1 MIELSKIH
9 PARFLGRVL
18 NEVEMR
24 LKDKVA
30 IITGSGAGIG
40 EAAAKLFIR
49 EGAKVVVADRDLERA
64 KAVADALGENAMAMA
79 VDVSKSA
86 DVRQMIDKTVET
98 FGRLD
103 ILANNAG
110 YGIAGSVV
118 TTEEDDW
125 DALMAVNLKGVYLCC
140 KYAIPVMAA
149 QGGGTIVNTASN
161 VATVGIFDRAAYV
174 ASKGGVAALTKAMAL
189 DHAKENIRVNC
200 VAPGVTW
207 SSYFDKIVEKTP
219 DPEAFK
225 AALRARAPTNRW
237 AEPVEIANCI
247 LWLASDEASFA
258 TGAMFT
264 VDGGM
269 TAW

>member
-1 MIELSKIH
+1 MVKLRK
-9 PARFLGRVL
+9 A
-18 NEVEMR
+18 MR
-24 LKDKVA
+24 LRDKVA
-30 IITGSGAGIG
+30 IITGSAAGIG
-40 EAAAKLFIR
+40 EAAAEIFVR
-49 EGAKVVVADRDLERA
+49 EGAKVLLADRNGEGAERLA
-64 KAVADALGENAMAMA
+64 QKLGPQAAA
-79 VDVSKSA
+79 FQVDVSSSTEVK
-86 DVRQMIDKTVET
+86 RMVEAAIER

-110 YGIAGSVV
+110 YGIPGTVV
-118 TTEEDDW
+118 NTDEADW
-125 DALMAVNLKGVYLCC
+125 DALMAVNLKGVFLCC
-140 KYAIPVMAA
+140 KHAIPVMAA

-189 DHAKENIRVNC
+189 DHANENIRVNC

-207 SSYFDKIVEKTP
+207 SSYFEKMVAEHP
-219 DPEAFK
+219 DPETFK
-225 AALRARAPTNRW
+225 AKLKARSPINRW
-237 AEPVEIANCI
+237 AQPVEIANAI

-269 TAW
+269 SAW

>member
-1 MIELSKIH
+1 
-9 PARFLGRVL
+9 
-18 NEVEMR
+18 MR

-30 IITGSGAGIG
+30 IITGSAAGIG
-40 EAAAKLFIR
+40 EAAAEIFVR
-49 EGAKVVVADRDLERA
+49 EGARVLVADRNGEGA
-64 KAVADALGENAMAMA
+64 AAVAARLGPNAASVT
-79 VDVSKSA
+79 VDVSNSA
-86 DVRQMIDKTVET
+86 DVKRMIDTALER

-110 YGIAGSVV
+110 YGIPGTVV
-118 TTEEDDW
+118 DTEEDAW

-149 QGGGTIVNTASN
+149 QGSGTIVNTASN

-189 DHAKENIRVNC
+189 DHAKQNIRVNC

-207 SSYFDKIVEKTP
+207 STYFDKMVAENP
-219 DPEAFK
+219 DPETFK
-225 AALRARAPTNRW
+225 EKLKARSPIHRW
-237 AEPVEIANCI
+237 AQPVEIANAI

>member
-1 MIELSKIH
+1 
-9 PARFLGRVL
+9 
-18 NEVEMR
+18 MR

-30 IITGSGAGIG
+30 IITGSAAGIG
-40 EAAAKLFIR
+40 EAAAELFVR
-49 EGAKVVVADRDLERA
+49 EGARVLLADRNGEGAAQVAER
-64 KAVADALGENAMAMA
+64 LGPHATAIA
-79 VDVSKSA
+79 VDVSRSDEVK
-86 DVRQMIDKTVET
+86 RMVEYAVER

-110 YGIAGSVV
+110 YGIPGTVV
-118 TTEEDDW
+118 NTEEDAW
-125 DALMAVNLKGVYLCC
+125 DALMAVNLKGVFLCC
-140 KYAIPVMAA
+140 KHAIPVMAA

-189 DHAKENIRVNC
+189 DHAEQNIRVNC

-207 SSYFDKIVEKTP
+207 SSYFDKMVAGHP
-219 DPEAFK
+219 DPDSFK
-225 AALRARAPTNRW
+225 AKLKARSPINRW
-237 AEPVEIANCI
+237 AQPVEIANAI

-269 TAW
+269 SAW

>member
-1 MIELSKIH
+1 
-9 PARFLGRVL
+9 
-18 NEVEMR
+18 MR
-24 LKDKVA
+24 LRDKVA

-40 EAAAKLFIR
+40 KAAAEIFVR
-49 EGAKVVVADRDLERA
+49 EGAKVLIADRDGEKA
-64 KAVADALGENAMAMA
+64 AAVAASLGSSALAFE
-79 VDVSKSA
+79 VDVSQSA
-86 DVRQMIDKTVET
+86 SVKAMIDKAVSA

-103 ILANNAG
+103 IIANNAG
-110 YGIAGSVV
+110 YGIPGTVV
-118 TTEEDDW
+118 NTEEDDW

-140 KYAIPVMAA
+140 KHAIPVMAA
-149 QGGGTIVNTASN
+149 QGGGVIVNTASN
-161 VATVGIFDRAAYV
+161 VASVGIFDRAAYV

-207 SSYFDKIVEKTP
+207 SSYFEKMVATTH
-219 DPEAFK
+219 DPEGFK
-225 AALRARAPTNRW
+225 SALKARSPINRW
-237 AEPVEIANCI
+237 AEPKEIANCI

-269 TAW
+269 SAW

>member
-1 MIELSKIH
+1 
-9 PARFLGRVL
+9 
-18 NEVEMR
+18 MR

-30 IITGSGAGIG
+30 VITGSAAGIG
-40 EAAAKLFIR
+40 EAAAEIFVR
-49 EGAKVVVADRDLERA
+49 EGARVLVADRDGAGAE
-64 KAVADALGENAMAMA
+64 KVARRLGEQAAA
-79 VDVSKSA
+79 IEVDVSRTD
-86 DVRQMIDKTVET
+86 DVKRMVDAAVER

-110 YGIAGSVV
+110 YGIPGTVV
-118 TTEEDDW
+118 NTSEADW
-125 DALMAVNLKGVYLCC
+125 DALMAVNLKGVFLCC
-140 KYAIPVMAA
+140 KHAIPVMAG

-161 VATVGIFDRAAYV
+161 VASVGIFDRAAYV

-189 DHAKENIRVNC
+189 DHAHENIRVNC

-207 SSYFDKIVEKTP
+207 SSYFEKMVAEHP
-219 DPEAFK
+219 DPETFK
-225 AALRARAPTNRW
+225 ARLKARSPINRW
-237 AEPVEIANCI
+237 AEPIEIANAI

>member
-1 MIELSKIH
+1 
-9 PARFLGRVL
+9 
-18 NEVEMR
+18 MR

-30 IITGSGAGIG
+30 IITGAGAGIG
-40 EAAAKLFIR
+40 KAAAEVFVR
-49 EGAKVVVADRDLERA
+49 EGAKVVVADRDGEKA
-64 KAVADALGENAMAMA
+64 SAVAASLGASA
-79 VDVSKSA
+79 VGFTVNVSHSDEVKA
-86 DVRQMIDKTVET
+86 MIDKAVET

-110 YGIAGSVV
+110 FGIPGTVV
-118 TTEEDDW
+118 NTSEEDW

-140 KYAIPVMAA
+140 KHAIPVMAK

-189 DHAKENIRVNC
+189 DHAAEKIRVNC

-207 SSYFDKIVEKTP
+207 SSYFEKMVKNHP
-219 DPEAFK
+219 DPESFK
-225 AALRARAPTNRW
+225 SALKARSPINRW
-237 AEPVEIANCI
+237 AEPIEIANAI

-269 TAW
+269 SAW

>member
-1 MIELSKIH
+1 
-9 PARFLGRVL
+9 
-18 NEVEMR
+18 MR

-30 IITGSGAGIG
+30 IITGAAAGIG
-40 EAAAKLFIR
+40 EAAAQIFVR
-49 EGAKVVVADRDLERA
+49 EGARVLLADRNGPGVARVAER
-64 KAVADALGENAMAMA
+64 LGPQAAAIE
-79 VDVSKSA
+79 VDVARSA
-86 DVRQMIDKTVET
+86 DVARMVAEAQRR

-103 ILANNAG
+103 VLVNNAG
-110 YGIAGSVV
+110 YGIPGTVV
-118 TTEEDDW
+118 TTEEDAW
-125 DALMAVNLKGVYLCC
+125 DALMAVNLKGVFLCC
-140 KYAIPVMAA
+140 KHAIPVMAA

-189 DHAKENIRVNC
+189 DHAAERIRVNC

-207 SSYFDKIVEKTP
+207 STYFDKMVAEHP
-219 DPEAFK
+219 DPEDFK
-225 AALRARAPTNRW
+225 ARLKARAPVNRW
-237 AEPVEIANCI
+237 AEPIEIANAI

-269 TAW
+269 SAW

>member
-1 MIELSKIH
+1 
-9 PARFLGRVL
+9 
-18 NEVEMR
+18 MR

-30 IITGSGAGIG
+30 IITGSAAGIG
-40 EAAAKLFIR
+40 EAAAELFIR
-49 EGAKVVVADRDLERA
+49 EGARVLLADRNGEGVE
-64 KAVADALGENAMAMA
+64 AVAAKLGPNASALA
-79 VDVSKSA
+79 VDVSRSA
-86 DVRQMIDKTVET
+86 DVKGMVDTAVERY
-98 FGRLD
+98 GRLD

-110 YGIAGSVV
+110 YGIPGSVV
-118 TTEEDDW
+118 DTEEDAW
-125 DALMAVNLKGVYLCC
+125 DALMAVNLKGVFLCS

-161 VATVGIFDRAAYV
+161 VAAMGIYDRAAYC

-189 DHAKENIRVNC
+189 DHADQNIRVNC

-207 SSYFDKIVEKTP
+207 STYFDKMVASHP

-225 AALRARAPTNRW
+225 SKLKARAPIHRW
-237 AEPVEIANCI
+237 AQPVEIANAI

-269 TAW
+269 SSWCGAPR

>member
-1 MIELSKIH
+1 
-9 PARFLGRVL
+9 
-18 NEVEMR
+18 MR

-30 IITGSGAGIG
+30 IITGSAAGIG
-40 EAAAKLFIR
+40 EAAAEIFVR
-49 EGAKVVVADRDLERA
+49 EGARVLLADRDLPGAE
-64 KAVADALGENAMAMA
+64 KVAARIGPHAMAIQT
-79 VDVSKSA
+79 DVSKSA
-86 DVRQMIDKTVET
+86 EVKRMVESAVER
-98 FGRLD
+98 FGRID

-110 YGIAGSVV
+110 YGIPGTVV
-118 TTEEDDW
+118 NTEEADW
-125 DALMAVNLKGVYLCC
+125 DALMAVNLKGVFLCC
-140 KYAIPVMAA
+140 KHAIPVMAA

-161 VATVGIFDRAAYV
+161 VATVGILDRAAYV

-189 DHAKENIRVNC
+189 DHAKQNIRVNC

-207 SSYFDKIVEKTP
+207 SSYFEKMVTDHP
-219 DPEAFK
+219 DPESFK
-225 AALRARAPTNRW
+225 VKLRARAPINRW
-237 AEPVEIANCI
+237 AEPIEIANAI

>member
-1 MIELSKIH
+1 
-9 PARFLGRVL
+9 
-18 NEVEMR
+18 MR

-30 IITGSGAGIG
+30 IITGAGAGIG
-40 EAAAKLFIR
+40 RAAAEIFVR
-49 EGAKVVVADRDLERA
+49 EGAKVVVADRDGEKA
-64 KAVADALGENAMAMA
+64 SAVAASLGDAAIAFT
-79 VDVSKSA
+79 VDVSRSDEVKA
-86 DVRQMIDKTVET
+86 MIDTAVSA
-98 FGRLD
+98 FGKLD

-110 YGIAGSVV
+110 FGLPGTVV
-118 TTEEDDW
+118 STSEDDW

-140 KYAIPVMAA
+140 KHAIPIMAA

-189 DHAKENIRVNC
+189 DHAAEKIRVNC

-207 SSYFDKIVEKTP
+207 SSYFEKMVQNHP
-219 DPEAFK
+219 DPESFK
-225 AALRARAPTNRW
+225 SALKARSPINRW
-237 AEPVEIANCI
+237 AEPIEIANAI

-269 TAW
+269 SAW

>member
-1 MIELSKIH
+1 
-9 PARFLGRVL
+9 
-18 NEVEMR
+18 MR
-24 LKDKVA
+24 LKDKAA
-30 IITGSGAGIG
+30 IITGSAAGIG
-40 EAAAKLFIR
+40 EAAAGLFVR
-49 EGAKVVVADRDLERA
+49 EGARVLLADKNGAAAAKVAER
-64 KAVADALGENAMAMA
+64 LGEAATA
-79 VDVSKSA
+79 IEIDVSNSA
-86 DVRQMIDKTVET
+86 DVRRMVDTAVER

-103 ILANNAG
+103 IIANNAG
-110 YGIAGSVV
+110 YGIPGTVV

-140 KYAIPVMAA
+140 KYAIPAMAA
-149 QGGGTIVNTASN
+149 TGGGVIVNTASN

-189 DHAKENIRVNC
+189 DHAHENIRVNC

-207 SSYFDKIVEKTP
+207 SSYFDKMVANHP
-219 DPEAFK
+219 DPETFTAK
-225 AALRARAPTNRW
+225 LKARAPINRW
-237 AEPVEIANCI
+237 AQPIEIANAI